1 MNISK
6 GNGGQRISVC
16 VSLGDIATHQIDV
29 DTGLFMDWL
38 QVLVLA
44 VVQGISEFLPVSSS
58 AHLIL
63 VPVLTEWQ
71 DQGLAFDVALH
82 LGSLSA
88 VIIYFRQEIGQMI
101 TSSLAALRG
110 KGINEDARL
119 AFWVTIATIPVGL
132 VGLLLH
138 DAISGYM
145 RSTLIIGISLIS
157 FGLLLGYADWRK
169 RGTRSEYQLRLK
181 DVLIIGGAQALAL
194 IPGTSRSGITITAAL
209 MVGMSREGAARFSFL
224 LSIPVI
230 VLAGGLEA
238 VGLFKSPQSI
248 DWVAMLA
255 GTLISGLS
263 AYLCIHY
270 FLVVIKKLG
279 MQPFVV
285 YRVLFGAWLL
295 WFFHF

>member
-1 MNISK
+1 
-6 GNGGQRISVC
+6 
-16 VSLGDIATHQIDV
+16 
-29 DTGLFMDWL
+29 MDWL
-38 QVLVLA
+38 QVVVLA
-44 VVQGISEFLPVSSS
+44 VVQGLTEFLPISSS

-63 VPVLTEWQ
+63 VPVLTAWE

-88 VIIYFRQEIGQMI
+88 VVIYFRYEIGKMI
-101 TSSLAALRG
+101 TSSLTALRG
-110 KGINEDARL
+110 QGVNDDAML
-119 AFWVTIATIPVGL
+119 AFWVVIATLPVCL
-132 VGLLLH
+132 VGFLLH
-138 DAISGYM
+138 DVISGYM
-145 RSTLIIGISLIS
+145 RSTLIIGASLIV
-157 FGLLLGYADWRK
+157 FGLLLGYADWKK
-169 RGTRSEYQLRLK
+169 RGTRSEYQMTLK
-181 DVLIIGGAQALAL
+181 EVLIIGGAQVLAL

-230 VLAGGLEA
+230 VLAGGLETIS
-238 VGLFKSPQSI
+238 LLKEPQLI
-248 DWVAMLA
+248 DIPAMLV
-255 GTLISGLS
+255 GTLLSGIS
-263 AYLCIHY
+263 AYVCIHY